1 MNLATWLI
9 LGALLGWGA
18 NCIARADDA
27 YDDVEEQAVV
37 LVGALIGGAMTL
49 RHREFSAEALL
60 MAAIAATALLVVVHF
75 LHKRLKAEQEP
86 TSF

>member
-18 NCIARADDA
+18 NCIARADKHDSLFLNII
-27 YDDVEEQAVV
+27 VGV
-37 LVGALIGGAMTL
+37 VGALIGGAMTL

-60 MAAIAATALLVVVHF
+60 MAAIGATALLVVVHF
-75 LHKRLKAEQEP
+75 LHKRIKAEQEH